1 MAKLSDKELGAILE
15 AEKADAL
22 STDASDIAEQRSEAM
37 RYYNGDMK
45 ADMPSIEGR
54 SKAVS
59 LDVYD
64 TIESM
69 LPDLVE
75 IFASGEEVVK
85 FNAVGPEDVPL
96 AQQETEYVNHVFMQ
110 KNPGFLVLYS
120 MMKDALLSKVG
131 VVKVHWEKSEDEE
144 RETYLD
150 QPEDV
155 FALVQ
160 SKPDV
165 EVVEHTPHDGMH
177 DFTIVSRKAYGCA
190 KVEPV
195 PPEEFGISR
204 RARSLRD
211 CSYCFHEVSR
221 SEQDL
226 IDDGFDADQVREL
239 PSFGE
244 EQKEEANARDTVNE
258 GSSGS
263 GDSSL
268 NTAMRPIRVTEHY
281 IRMRYDGE
289 TARLYRVTTGG
300 EAGKVLYHKG
310 EPAVV
315 PIDMIP
321 FAAITPVIV
330 THRFHGK
337 SIADLVMEIQRI
349 KTALLRAL
357 LDNAYL
363 AVNPMTEVAEDIA
376 GDSTIDDLLVRRPG
390 GLVRVKQAGAV
401 KVIEHPGVGD
411 DVFPLL
417 EHQDSVREW
426 RTGVTRQGTG
436 LDANALNNQSATAAN
451 QLHNAAKAR
460 LRLIARI
467 FAETGIK
474 DLFWLLHGTIRKN
487 ASQADTVELSNK
499 WVTVDPRQWK
509 TRKDLTA
516 TVGLGTGSK
525 AEQMVA
531 VQTVAAYQEKL
542 MLGGLSNMVSPQN
555 LWNTAKDLTKL
566 AGKKDPGYYFTDPS
580 TTPPPEPKPDP
591 EMVKIQGQLEV
602 EKIQA
607 QADIAL
613 SEKKLQSD
621 MQKIAAEL
629 AQSREMHQMT
639 MQMEREKHQIK
650 MMEMR
655 YKTIADSLKTAQGG
669 ANGEGGEGQAPD
681 RSAALAH
688 ELMLQLHNMNRPKR
702 VRRMEDGSWVSE
714 PEHGGGSG
722 PQAPAQAMLGDVMSQ
737 LQEMNKPR
745 RVRKLEDGSWVA
757 EPVH

>member
-15 AEKADAL
+15 AEKSDAL
-22 STDASDIAEQRSEAM
+22 SADASDISEQRADAM

-131 VVKVHWEKSEDEE
+131 VVKVHWEESEDEE

-165 EVVEHTPHDGMH
+165 EVVEHTANDNGTH
-177 DFTIVSRKAYGCA
+177 DFTIVSRKSYGCA

-226 IDDGFDADQVREL
+226 IDEGFDEDQVREL

-281 IRMRYDGE
+281 IRMRYDGDS
-289 TARLYRVTTGG
+289 ARLYRVTTGG
-300 EAGKVLYHKG
+300 EAGKVLRHKG

-376 GDSTIDDLLVRRPG
+376 GDNTIDDLLVRRPG
-390 GLVRVKQAGAV
+390 GLVRVKQPGAV
-401 KVIEHPGVGD
+401 KIIEHPGVGD
-411 DVFPLL
+411 DVYPLL
-417 EHQDSVREW
+417 QYEDSVREW
-426 RTGVTRQGTG
+426 RTGVTKQGTG

-460 LRLIARI
+460 LRLVARI

-542 MLGGLSNMVSPQN
+542 MLGGLTNMVSPTN

-602 EKIQA
+602 EKMQA
-607 QADIAL
+607 RADIAL
-613 SEKKLQSD
+613 SDKKLQAD
-621 MQKIAAEL
+621 LAKIAAEL
-629 AQSREMHQMT
+629 QQSKELHQMK
-639 MQMEREKHQIK
+639 MQELRETNQIK
-650 MMEMR
+650 LQQMR
-655 YKTIADSLKTAQGG
+655 MKTAADAMKPQAGG
-669 ANGEGGEGQAPD
+669 DGGQEGADGPPPD
-681 RSAALAH
+681 RIALLVNH
-688 ELMLQLHNMNRPKR
+688 LMEQIDEIKRPKR
-702 VRRMEDGSWVSE
+702 VRRLEDGSWVSE
-714 PEHGGGSG
+714 P
-722 PQAPAQAMLGDVMSQ
+722 
-737 LQEMNKPR
+737 
-745 RVRKLEDGSWVA
+745 
-757 EPVH
+757 VH